1 MIDFSTP
8 LAGMNAAADSLNRV
22 AANVAN
28 IGGNPVGD
36 SVDLGAEAVA
46 MIEAKNAFAANAQVA
61 HTADE
66 MTLALLNI
74 LA

>member
-8 LAGMNAAADSLNRV
+8 LAGMNAASESLNRT
-22 AANVAN
+22 AAKIAS
-28 IGGNPVGD
+28 IGGSPAGD

-46 MIEAKNAFAANAQVA
+46 MIEARNDFAANAQA
-61 HTADE
+61 ARTADE
-66 MTLALLNI
+66 MTRALLNI